1 MDDRRLAYLF
11 RSPLIV
17 EGAVRA
23 ALADA
28 LTVRRMR
35 FAEIDARTFGN
46 RALAFLRG
54 SLRRAQPLD
63 ELAGH
68 ELEVATV
75 HAASRFFASKL
86 ARRLF
91 TIESTRLAMAPPEA
105 DAAVQDTRG
114 RLHIVRIESCANDDQ
129 RVRLGR
135 RLATL
140 NFASRSLHV
149 PCVHLFSLRDAK
161 LRSFTF
167 SEDSARRRSHLP
179 SARDEPALA

>member
-11 RSPLIV
+11 RSPTIV
-17 EGAVRA
+17 ESAVRA

-35 FAEIDARTFGN
+35 LAEVDARTFGN
-46 RALAFLRG
+46 RALAFLRD
-54 SLRRAQPLD
+54 SHELAQPLD

-91 TIESTRLAMAPPEA
+91 TIESARLAAAPPGA
-105 DAAVQDTRG
+105 DAAVRDSRG
-114 RLHIVRIESCANDDQ
+114 RLHIVRIETCASDDQ
-129 RVRLGR
+129 RVRLGK

-140 NFASRSLHV
+140 GDASRALHA
-149 PCVHLFSLRDAK
+149 PCVHFFSLRDAK

-167 SEDSARRRSHLP
+167 AESSARG
-179 SARDEPALA
+179 AA

>member
-11 RSPLIV
+11 RSPMIV

-28 LTVRRMR
+28 LAVRRMR
-35 FAEIDARTFGN
+35 LADVDARTFGN

-54 SLRRAQPLD
+54 SLERAQPLD

-68 ELEVATV
+68 EMQVATV
-75 HAASRFFASKL
+75 QAASRFFASKL

-91 TIESTRLAMAPPEA
+91 TIESARFATAPPGA
-105 DAAVQDTRG
+105 DAAILDSRG
-114 RLHIVRIESCANDDQ
+114 RFHIVRIEAWANDDE

-135 RLATL
+135 SLAALGKT
-140 NFASRSLHV
+140 SRSLHA
-149 PCVHLFSLRDAK
+149 PRVHFFSLRDAK

-167 SEDSARRRSHLP
+167 SEDSAWGARR
-179 SARDEPALA
+179 A